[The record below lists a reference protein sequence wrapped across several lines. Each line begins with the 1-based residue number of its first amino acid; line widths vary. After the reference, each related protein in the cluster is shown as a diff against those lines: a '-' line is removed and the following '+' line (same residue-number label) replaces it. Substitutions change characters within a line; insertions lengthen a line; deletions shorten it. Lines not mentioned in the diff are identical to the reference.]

1 MGKYN
6 GEGSGNPFDD
16 VARYAYEAA
25 MDGDQEQHNKGVQI
39 YERPHLWDEEKP
51 CSFADTPT
59 DNFIPT
65 PVISTGDGFKS
76 YSPLKKA
83 LVIAGAILAAGLILV
98 CAVSFFADYAVSP
111 Y

>member
-1 MGKYN
+1 MDKFN
-6 GEGSGNPFDD
+6 REGPANQFDD
-16 VARYAYEAA
+16 VARNAYSTA
-25 MDGDQEQHNKGVQI
+25 MEDTQEQHNKGVQI